1 MSSSKVRCLIL
12 LALIIMIIMNHCYAS
27 IIDPSRVKSISW
39 KPRAFMYEGFL
50 TQVECQHLISIAK
63 PNLTRSAVS
72 DLATG
77 MSHLS
82 AHRTSH
88 GMFIPR
94 NNDPIVGGIE
104 EKISAWTFLPK
115 ENGEAIQVLRYE
127 GGEGYEAHFDFFQ
140 DKFHI
145 QAKSGNRIATV
156 LMYLNDV
163 IQGGETLFPLAQDYL
178 LHNGASKTSYNY
190 STECAKRGLAV
201 KPRRGDAIVFF
212 GIHVNGSVD
221 GRSLHEACPVI
232 KGLKWS
238 AVKWIRMYPIHAI

>member
-94 NNDPIVGGIE
+94 NNVNVTILCYI
-104 EKISAWTFLPK
+104 
-115 ENGEAIQVLRYE
+115 Y
-127 GGEGYEAHFDFFQ
+127 
-140 DKFHI
+140 
-145 QAKSGNRIATV
+145 
-156 LMYLNDV
+156 
-163 IQGGETLFPLAQDYL
+163 TLFF
-178 LHNGASKTSYNY
+178 KINY
-190 STECAKRGLAV
+190 ILYV
-201 KPRRGDAIVFF
+201 
-212 GIHVNGSVD
+212 
-221 GRSLHEACPVI
+221 
-232 KGLKWS
+232 
-238 AVKWIRMYPIHAI
+238 